1 MQRSKAQ
8 SAKVQCS
15 RAQYSKRSAQ
25 RRPDGGVLKFPS
37 RLFGAG
43 RARRAY
49 SARQVAGAFAG
60 RSTSKRGRARSFRRP
75 PVLRR
80 AARGRCAPLGAVK
93 ECAARWAAPMGRRGR
108 FRTMQLRCS
117 KHPSQRSKVQQLRCP
132 RFPRS
137 SAPHPPLHPPQSIT
151 VGVRPMPTTAEVIL
165 RQLLHPQMPSA
176 VRPTARWKAL
186 SAFSVFAPK
195 MPSSVRVE

>member
-25 RRPDGGVLKFPS
+25 RRPDCGVLKFPS

-49 SARQVAGAFAG
+49 CARRMAGAFAG
-60 RSTSKRGRARSFRRP
+60 RSTSKRGRARGFRRP

-80 AARGRCAPLGAVK
+80 AARGRCAPLGDS
-93 ECAARWAAPMGRRGR
+93 ERMRCAPGRPFGPARKIQNDAIALFKTSFAAFKSTAIALPP
-108 FRTMQLRCS
+108 LS
-117 KHPSQRSKVQQLRCP
+117 PLVP
-132 RFPRS
+132 
-137 SAPHPPLHPPQSIT
+137 PHPPLHPPQSIT